1 MTSLFGENIYILLII
16 IPILYIAGR
25 DIVGIFNRKK
35 EKKEN
40 EKRIRES
47 EIRISE
53 LMKKLD
59 VNRED
64 LLKQLSTIQQKI
76 NSDENLDPSQEN
88 EKKET

>member
-1 MTSLFGENIYILLII
+1 
-16 IPILYIAGR
+16 
-25 DIVGIFNRKK
+25 
-35 EKKEN
+35 
-40 EKRIRES
+40 
-47 EIRISE
+47 
-53 LMKKLD
+53 MKKLD

>member
-25 DIVGIFNRKK
+25 DIVGIINRKK